1 MAAHRL
7 VRCSSDF
14 PQLQFPKEFSMDNNE
29 KKPGQP
35 QQGGKGSNDDSKQ
48 PQQQGDKSKQAGGD
62 KSDDKSRQNK

>member
-48 PQQQGDKSKQAGGD
+48 PQQQGDKS
-62 KSDDKSRQNK
+62 R